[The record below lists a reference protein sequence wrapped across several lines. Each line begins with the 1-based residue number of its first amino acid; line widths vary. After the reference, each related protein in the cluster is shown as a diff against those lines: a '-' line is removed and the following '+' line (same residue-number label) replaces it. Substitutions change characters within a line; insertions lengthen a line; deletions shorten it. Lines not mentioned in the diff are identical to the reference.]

1 MSVTAVPLRPL
12 PKGSV
17 VKLWLALALLVAIGV
32 AVAWAGT
39 SAHVFQ
45 RTASGLG
52 FKVLKD
58 GEGTPPTASD
68 VTLIQYTGRLEDG
81 TVFDSNMNGQP
92 LPMPAADGAAIKG
105 FTEGLRMMK
114 KGGTYRLRIPPELGY
129 GAGGQPPAIPPNST
143 LEFDVKLLEYIP
155 MTTYRALMQQ
165 QMMQQMQQQGGAGG
179 GASVG
184 GAPGAAPGGAPG
196 EAPPPQGQPAR

>member
-1 MSVTAVPLRPL
+1 MSVTAVPIRPL

-17 VKLWLALALLVAIGV
+17 VKLWLALILLVAIGV
-32 AVAWAGT
+32 AVAWVGT

-45 RTASGLG
+45 RTPSGLG

-58 GEGTPPTASD
+58 GEGAPPTASD

-114 KGGTYRLRIPPELGY
+114 KGGTYRLRIPPQLGY
-129 GAGGQPPAIPPNST
+129 GASGQPPAIPPNAT

-155 MTTYRALMQQ
+155 MATYRALMQQ

-179 GASVG
+179 ASPG
-184 GAPGAAPGGAPG
+184 GAPGGAPGGPPG

>member
-45 RTASGLG
+45 RTPSGLG

-58 GEGTPPTASD
+58 GEGAPPTASD

-114 KGGTYRLRIPPELGY
+114 KGGTYRLRIPPQLGY
-129 GAGGQPPAIPPNST
+129 GASGQPPAIPPNAT

-155 MTTYRALMQQ
+155 MATYRALMQQ
-165 QMMQQMQQQGGAGG
+165 QMMQQMQQMQQQGGA
-179 GASVG
+179 
-184 GAPGAAPGGAPG
+184 GAAPGGGAPG
-196 EAPPPQGQPAR
+196 GGAPSEAPPPQGQPAR